1 MAAKPSAPDERLT
14 VAKQRATRR
23 APITRTEGETR
34 FIQAATSLLRSRPYP
49 TVSVREIAQLAD
61 VNQGFIHT
69 WFGSQKGL
77 YLRVAQELFQSMVS
91 GIRSQPANAIAF
103 NPLDDEVRFAVR
115 LLFWLDLEGVDTS
128 PVKPQLAMLTNAF
141 TKRMVEQIGIDEPTA
156 EALTMQASAI
166 GFGTAAFA
174 HLIGFDEPTKF
185 FAAVG
190 VWRRQLELLAANPA
204 NRHNT

>member
-1 MAAKPSAPDERLT
+1 MAAQPSAPDGRIP
-14 VAKQRATRR
+14 VANERATRR
-23 APITRTEGETR
+23 APITRAEGEAR
-34 FIQAATSLLRSRPYP
+34 FIQAATTLLRSRPYP
-49 TVSVREIAQLAD
+49 TVSVREIARLAD

-77 YLRVAQELFQSMVS
+77 YLRVVQELFHSMVA
-91 GIRSQPANAIAF
+91 GMHSQPATAIAL

-128 PVKPQLAMLTNAF
+128 PVKPQLAMLTSAF
-141 TKRMVEQIGIDEPTA
+141 TTRLVEQIGIDEPTA

-166 GFGTAAFA
+166 GFGTSAFA

-190 VWRRQLELLAANPA
+190 VWRRQLELLAADSIG
-204 NRHNT
+204 RRNT

>member
-1 MAAKPSAPDERLT
+1 MSAKLAASDKRIPIT
-14 VAKQRATRR
+14 KQRATRR

-77 YLRVAQELFQSMVS
+77 YLRVAQELFQSMVDV
-91 GIRSQPANAIAF
+91 IHSQPANAIAL

-128 PVKPQLAMLTNAF
+128 PVKPQLDTLTSAF
-141 TKRMVEQIGIDEPTA
+141 TKRMIEQIGIDEPTA

-166 GFGTAAFA
+166 GFGAAAFA

-190 VWRRQLELLAANPA
+190 VWRRQLELLAADSA